1 MSYFRRKKKNS
12 ELLRKLKKR
21 KEEGDYLEEVNRIRF
36 VLSNTFGSRSFL
48 NYDDKEQLVLL
59 VLLLESE
66 EFFCV
71 PMLQY
76 YNGRELVVFL
86 VVHCDLRWYYGMI
99 WGPNKTFGGPF

>member
-1 MSYFRRKKKNS
+1 MSLKTKSLFKCRLSMSYFRRKKKNS

-66 EFFCV
+66 ATMKFFCANATV
-71 PMLQY
+71 L
-76 YNGRELVVFL
+76 
-86 VVHCDLRWYYGMI
+86 
-99 WGPNKTFGGPF
+99 